1 MMNKSMGQML
11 NSLVSISEFNKG
23 KASSIISDL
32 GPEDV
37 KIIVKNNVP
46 MAAIIPVERFSKLLE
61 AEENLKEK
69 ENGK

>member
-1 MMNKSMGQML
+1 MMNKSMGHML

-61 AEENLKEK
+61 AEETLKEK

>member
-1 MMNKSMGQML
+1 MGQML

>member
-1 MMNKSMGQML
+1 MGNML